1 MQLWHLDDGVIA
13 GKLSDL
19 ELFFNELST
28 EFPASL
34 NKLKCNLFTK
44 GECTQQLSLSSLP
57 REDIGFEIPAA
68 PVGYAEFVAAAAT
81 YSKVVKAVELC
92 ECVAAIVN
100 DPQIAVALLSVCTG
114 ACRVTHLMKTVPP
127 LLIARALSLLSA
139 SLGFFGFFP
148 ALYGMAPC
156 SSLSKAQRGVSF
168 FTVSFFIRTVSDA

>member
-1 MQLWHLDDGVIA
+1 MGIHRIITRLKRKYGSALQLWHLDDGVIA

-57 REDIGFEIPAA
+57 REDIRFEIPAA
-68 PVGYAEFVAAAAT
+68 PVGYDEFVAAAT
-81 YSKVVKAVELC
+81 YSKVVKAVEFC
-92 ECVAAIVN
+92 ECVAAIAN

-114 ACRVTHLMKTVPP
+114 PA
-127 LLIARALSLLSA
+127 A
-139 SLGFFGFFP
+139 SP
-148 ALYGMAPC
+148 
-156 SSLSKAQRGVSF
+156 
-168 FTVSFFIRTVSDA
+168 T